1 MAKIFYLNT
10 QIGGIETLPAAVG
23 DGRTLGL
30 NPTQFDTL
38 KKNAAS
44 QIVAFSSKE
53 ADNSQSISE
62 VSANENISAEPVA
75 QAVSEMPAVENTTPV
90 VDTPVVENVVS
101 PVEPVVPNVASEVVN
116 PQPIVDPQP
125 VVTPVPEVVPVVEN
139 SPVQNPVTV
148 DPVIPS
154 VENNIPVVPESPVVE
169 DVPVVDTTAPVI
181 ESPVSAPVVDTP
193 VTTTIPEPVI
203 PEVSPTPVPG
213 QVEIVSSTPEN
224 TDYDALMNQI
234 EEINVNYDKQI
245 AELNKKRTE
254 EIQKALEDNKEK
266 IAQYESN
273 IKDLQGRAE
282 EHLKN
287 AQAAETIATIAQAN
301 AQNIDQIQ
309 E

>member
-53 ADNSQSISE
+53 AVNSQSISE

-75 QAVSEMPAVENTTPV
+75 PAISEMPAVENT
-90 VDTPVVENVVS
+90 TPVVENVVS
-101 PVEPVVPNVASEVVN
+101 PVEPVVPDVASEVVN

-125 VVTPVPEVVPVVEN
+125 VVNPVPEVVPVVEN
-139 SPVQNPVTV
+139 GPVQNPVTV

-154 VENNIPVVPESPVVE
+154 VENNIPVAPESPVVE

-203 PEVSPTPVPG
+203 PEVAPTPVPG

-254 EIQKALEDNKEK
+254 EIHKALEDNKEK